1 MKDLIDRIQEL
12 LLIVSSL
19 QDRIRILE
27 DKIHEMEGND
37 RKRSL

>member
-19 QDRIRILE
+19 QDRIRVLE
-27 DKIHEMEGND
+27 DKIHEMDGND